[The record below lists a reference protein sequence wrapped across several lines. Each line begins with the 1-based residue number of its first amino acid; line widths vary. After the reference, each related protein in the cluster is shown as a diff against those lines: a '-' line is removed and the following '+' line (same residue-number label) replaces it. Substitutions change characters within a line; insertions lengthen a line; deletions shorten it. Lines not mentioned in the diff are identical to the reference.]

1 MMLLTEFEE
10 KAAVITQKATINS
23 LVERHRDVVDQLN
36 ELWDSIAKTYDES
49 HGMKDQTFA
58 PSNVKAQHLT
68 EETNANPEAIELW
81 ARTQKAL
88 CPENKQWQLVFIPL
102 VRRFPYIAQ
111 VLQTGEIE
119 FEDFI
124 LFLRGSAME
133 PVDAKRTNHLHTLF
147 QRMVTPSLLPEKRTE
162 LTKYGEKITKSLT
175 TLVEE
180 PPNTKIGEAL
190 YAFTEDD
197 ENRKEELQKLFN
209 LVSEHITERIVHDG
223 LSSLV
228 GSTLDGNLIKN
239 STSLMNSSVLG
250 ILTMSNQVNGTTAT
264 VKFVS
269 VNQDHGW
276 LTADKLALKNKE
288 EQEKKRKLEN
298 PSNNQ
303 IKKKKKLFHNTPSSS
318 SSSTS
323 TTTTTSSK
331 SANKPPVNSAE
342 FICGLC
348 REKGHKTHL
357 CPNKSEKEKT
367 DYFQKKRGGQPSQK
381 KTNCTYLRTKN
392 LRSTVMVANL
402 FPTVIGTKVIVIALF
417 SFKNDLI
424 PVRIWIDTGSAIS
437 LISSSSKILP
447 KVVQTRLEKPLVA
460 VGIGGEERL
469 TRACDIELKIKDFK
483 FKFCPFI
490 SNFEVLKDE
499 KIDILLGTD
508 VIGPK
513 LGLNITPGLKPHLF
527 LRDDTRSENFENSS
541 MVVEETKSVRK
552 NDGVKQSSV
561 YSSAMNIE
569 TDEVSTPMELENNW
583 GLLARQDG
591 ENQLNCDLSSR
602 RETERNNQ
610 LIASMNLSN
619 RKFKVLIAAN
629 HIERQDMIKFIRK
642 QHKLNRQF
650 VRKERRYKRRIIGE
664 LLKLIKR
671 YPSEE
676 IKTDAFT
683 CKKQK
688 YNNPKNRQIPIPEDL
703 LATVGGNS
711 ISTFIKR
718 RKLKR
723 KMKRTAVLS
732 MQITAEVNQPMLEKM
747 LEQRILLQDPPDR
760 DETFVPHILND
771 DNNKRLNELLNE
783 FNDVIVEENVIIEMG
798 QSTLQPFDIEL
809 VEGGEEKLANA
820 YPKAYP
826 ARGPKRELL
835 KKAFEDLEKFGGGID
850 NDINAKCCFASPA
863 FLAQRKRTKAYRL
876 CIAFN
881 FLNNVTVTEVPAIPN
896 MEELINLL
904 KDCIV
909 FSILDLRYAYNQVR
923 LTKRAM
929 RYAGII
935 HPMGVFALKVMS
947 FGFKN
952 APAHFQKNITAI
964 FKVGLYTFV
973 VVYID
978 DIIVFSKSFE
988 EHFVHLRIVLE
999 TLRSAKLKCVRTKIH
1014 LFMKQM
1020 KALGFIVNGN
1030 GITTNK
1036 PVVQDLLNFPA
1047 PRNKNG
1053 IRSFLGLAGVFEKF
1067 MYNFRLIAEP
1077 LYALLRNENE
1087 FLWEDKQIKAF
1098 QEIKELLT
1106 NAPTLHHFDWNKPMK
1121 IKMDASLGGAGAVIL
1136 QEAADGWHPT
1146 AFASWLFNQTQRNYS
1161 TTDRE
1166 LLTLILLTRKFRPL
1180 FFARN
1185 ITCLTDHQ
1193 PMPGYLTKDPHG
1205 RLARWISELSQF
1217 NLKLEYIPGKLNFEG
1232 DCMSRAWE
1240 NLEEDVLKDEIKKI
1254 SKPNKI
1260 IEPFFNE
1267 QWKSVTNN
1275 FHEKTIPEPKN
1286 FFLEEKETVMA
1297 IKVGDS
1303 LPTDAELEKEQNLDE
1318 NLIPIIR
1325 YLKKAELP
1333 DDDKIAEVIIK
1344 AAEHYALLGSHQLLV
1359 RMTKLKEGRVQS
1371 RKVVPKIFYK
1381 QICSAY
1387 HDTIWMV
1394 AHQGR
1399 DKTLERISRK
1409 YYWINMKS
1417 YIATYCD
1424 QCLSCLA
1431 YKNPKQW
1438 AKAKLGN
1445 IECNAPWQLVCI
1457 DLQGKWVTT
1466 SKGYKYTLTVICGF
1480 AKFLFIIPIKSKKA
1494 EVIAAKLWKRVFA
1507 IFGIPPRLHSDR
1519 GAEFVN
1525 KIIKE
1530 LTNSFFSKHS
1540 TTTAYH
1546 PQGNAYAERVH
1557 RFVNQAL
1564 AQYVNQDQNNWDE
1577 LVPALMTAHNDCI
1590 QTAIGMSPAQVILG
1604 RHLNLPGHELEDSE
1618 EQINLKYNPKSFT
1631 QKLQWALAKA
1641 QEIVQGK
1648 MAIKI
1653 ARNAKR
1659 SENIKTTPF
1668 SVGQA
1673 VRLWQPV
1680 TIEGKKAKLTQ
1691 KWFGPYFIRDI
1702 KNEGRVIYLKDA
1714 DGNNIPMP
1722 VSINRIWP
1730 YPPGLIEEKASQTLG
1745 NSQVLDV
1752 ENELDS
1758 GESLSDDSESEDN
1771 YPEHTIEVDE
1781 DTSGAYLPSD
1791 DEESESED
1799 SPSDKDK
1806 EKKASI
1812 KKPKLVDISKS
1823 KYEKLREPP
1832 TLRKTKQRLLSRP
1845 MPKLRK
1851 NPNNNNNKNK
1861 KRS

>member
-1 MMLLTEFEE
+1 MMLLTDFEE
-10 KAAVITQKATINS
+10 KAAVITQKTIINS
-23 LVERHRDVVDQLN
+23 LVERHKDVVEQLN
-36 ELWDSIAKTYDES
+36 ELWDSIAKNYDES
-49 HGMKDQTFA
+49 HGMKDQTFT
-58 PSNVKAQHLT
+58 PNNVKAQHLT
-68 EETNANPEAIELW
+68 EEIHANPEAIELW
-81 ARTQKAL
+81 AKTQKAL

-102 VRRFPYIAQ
+102 VKKFPYIVQ
-111 VLQTGEIE
+111 VLQAGEIE
-119 FEDFI
+119 FDDFVQ
-124 LFLRGSAME
+124 FLRGSATE

-147 QRMVTPSLLPEKRTE
+147 QKMVTPSLLPEKRTE
-162 LTKYGEKITKSLT
+162 LMKYGEKITKSLST
-175 TLVEE
+175 FVDE
-180 PPNTKIGEAL
+180 PPNSKIEEAINALIGEDG
-190 YAFTEDD
+190 E
-197 ENRKEELQKLFN
+197 KQEEIKKLFN
-209 LVSEHITERIVHDG
+209 LASEFITDRIVHDG

-239 STSLMNSSVLG
+239 STSLMNTSVLG

-276 LTADKLALKNKE
+276 LTAEKLALKNKE
-288 EQEKKRKLEN
+288 EQEKKRRLEN

-303 IKKKKKLFHNTPSSS
+303 PKKKKKLFHQVPSSSSS

-323 TTTTTSSK
+323 TTTSSK
-331 SANKPPVNSAE
+331 PIKPPVNSTDY
-342 FICGLC
+342 ICGLC

-367 DYFQKKRGGQPSQK
+367 EYFQKKRGGQPSQK

-392 LRSTVMVANL
+392 LRSTVMVASL
-402 FPTVIGTKVIVIALF
+402 FPTIIGTKVIVIALF

-424 PVRIWIDTGSAIS
+424 PVRIWIDTGSSIS

-447 KVVQTRLEKPLVA
+447 KVVQTRLEKPVVA

-469 TRACDIELKIKDFK
+469 TRACEIELKIKDFK

-490 SNFEVLKDE
+490 SSFEILKDE
-499 KIDILLGTD
+499 KIDVLLGTD

-513 LGLNITPGLKPHLF
+513 LGLNITPGLRPHLF
-527 LRDDTRSENFENSS
+527 LRDDNQSEISENSS
-541 MVVEETKSVRK
+541 MVVEKPKSVRK
-552 NDGVKQSSV
+552 NDGVKQSSAH
-561 YSSAMNIE
+561 SSAMQIE
-569 TDEVSTPMELENNW
+569 TDEASTPMELENNW
-583 GLLARQDG
+583 GLAAHQDG
-591 ENQLNCDLSSR
+591 VNQPNYNLSSG
-602 RETERNNQ
+602 RETEGNNQ

-676 IKTDAFT
+676 IKTDAFV

-688 YNNPKNRQIPIPEDL
+688 YNNPKNRQTPISEDS

-711 ISTFIKR
+711 IANFIKR

-723 KMKRTAVLS
+723 KIKKAAVLS

-747 LEQRILLQDPPDR
+747 LEDRILLQDPPDR
-760 DETFVPHILND
+760 DETFVPHILD
-771 DNNKRLNELLNE
+771 DVNNKRLNELLDE
-783 FNDVIVEENVIIEMG
+783 FKDVIVEENVIIQMG

-835 KKAFEDLEKFGGGID
+835 KKAFEDLEKFGGGTD

-863 FLAQRKRTKAYRL
+863 FLAQRKRTKAFRL
-876 CIAFN
+876 CLAFN
-881 FLNNVTVTEVPAIPN
+881 LLNSMTVTEVPAIPN

-923 LTKRAM
+923 LTERAM
-929 RYAGII
+929 KYAGII

-988 EHFVHLRIVLE
+988 EHFVHLRTVLE
-999 TLRSAKLKCVRTKIH
+999 TLRSANLKCVRTKIH

-1036 PVVQDLLNFPA
+1036 AVVQDLLNFPA

-1087 FLWEDKQIKAF
+1087 FLWGEKQLKAF

-1217 NLKLEYIPGKLNFEG
+1217 NLRIEYIPGKLNFEG

-1240 NLEEDVLKDEIKKI
+1240 NLEENVLQDEIKKI
-1254 SKPNKI
+1254 SKQNKVN
-1260 IEPFFNE
+1260 EPFFGE
-1267 QWKSVTNN
+1267 QWKNAASN
-1275 FHEKTIPEPKN
+1275 FHEKEIQTPSN
-1286 FFLEEKETVMA
+1286 YYLGEKETIMA

-1303 LPTDAELEKEQNLDE
+1303 LPTDAELAVEQIKDE
-1318 NLIPIIR
+1318 NLKPIIR

-1333 DDDKIAEVIIK
+1333 DDDKIAEEIIK
-1344 AAEHYALLGSHQLLV
+1344 AAEHYALLGSHQTLV
-1359 RMTKLKEGRVQS
+1359 RLTKLKEGRVQS

-1409 YYWINMKS
+1409 FYWNNMKN

-1424 QCLSCLA
+1424 QCLACLA

-1480 AKFLFIIPIKSKKA
+1480 AKFLFLIPIKSKKA
-1494 EVIAAKLWKRVFA
+1494 EVIAAKLWKRVFS

-1530 LTNSFFSKHS
+1530 LTNTFFSKHS

-1618 EQINLKYNPKSFT
+1618 TNLKYNPNSFA

-1702 KNEGRVIYLKDA
+1702 KNEGRVIYLNDA

-1730 YPPGLIEEKASQTLG
+1730 YPKGLIEEKTSQTLG
-1745 NSQVLDV
+1745 NSQVLDL
-1752 ENELDS
+1752 ENEKDS
-1758 GESLSDDSESEDN
+1758 GESLSDSESDDDQ
-1771 YPEHTIEVDE
+1771 PEETFEVND
-1781 DTSGAYLPSD
+1781 DTSGVYLPSD

-1799 SPSDKDK
+1799 SSSDKDK
-1806 EKKASI
+1806 EKKQSI

-1823 KYEKLREPP
+1823 KYEKLRDPP

-1851 NPNNNNNKNK
+1851 NPNNKNK